1 MNFESNEERIER
13 LEAITTQTARMSIAI
28 AEQIKGLLMID
39 CILLEQV
46 LAANDATLV
55 MLRMMMASGAVKV
68 SVRQPLLDAIASA
81 ETRRDF
87 VSAQINAVKTKIGSL
102 PSFQNPPPDEP

>member
-1 MNFESNEERIER
+1 MSFESNEERIER
-13 LEAITTQTARMSIAI
+13 LEAITVQTARMSIAM

-55 MLRMMMASGAVKV
+55 MLRMMMASGAVKE

-87 VSAQINAVKTKIGSL
+87 VSAQINDVKTKIGRL
-102 PSFQNPPPDEP
+102 PSFQNPPPAEP

>member
-1 MNFESNEERIER
+1 MSFESNEERIER
-13 LEAITTQTARMSIAI
+13 LEALSVQTARMSIGI
-28 AEQIKGLLMID
+28 AEQIKGMLMVD

-55 MLRMMMASGAVKV
+55 MLRMMAASGAVKDAA
-68 SVRQPLLDAIASA
+68 RQPLLDAIANA

-87 VSAQINAVKTKIGSL
+87 VAAQLIDVKTQISRMPPL
-102 PSFQNPPPDEP
+102 QNPPPSRG